1 MKYRNDAIVPIKE
14 IREIIDSRN
23 LETKI
28 DEGFDDQMKVP
39 FTYIEVFNG
48 SRKLMLDL
56 AGEYTIFF
64 ADWHGHFDPNDKQD
78 MKEFRQTLEDL
89 LDSKMCSVGCFRDVN
104 GVENWCG
111 SGIDFREN
119 LDREYFRRE
128 YGIDKII
135 RCTFFDE
142 TLNKTFMT

>member
-1 MKYRNDAIVPIKE
+1 MKYRNDSIVTIKE

-28 DEGFDDQMKVP
+28 DEGFDDQMQVP
-39 FTYIEVFNG
+39 FTYIQVFNG
-48 SRKLMLDL
+48 NSKLMLDL
-56 AGEYTIFF
+56 VDEYTIFF
-64 ADWHGHFDPNDKQD
+64 ADWHGHYNPDDKQS
-78 MKEFRQTLEDL
+78 MREFRETLEDL
-89 LDSKMCSVGCFRDVN
+89 LDSKICSVGRFRDVD

-111 SGIDFREN
+111 SCIGFKEQ

-128 YGIDKII
+128 YGKDKII
-135 RCTFFDE
+135 RCKFFDE